1 MLKRV
6 VHTVRASATV
16 EASIAIQSRLKQ
28 QGTTPAAGIFDPS
41 VRFLIGDNRKRRL
54 TVPRVGLKPI
64 MLLNAAGTRPEPAV
78 SVANENET

>member
-6 VHTVRASATV
+6 VQTVRASATV

-28 QGTTPAAGIFDPS
+28 QGTTPAAGICYS
-41 VRFLIGDNRKRRL
+41 AVRVLIRYLGKQRL